1 MKKIFLR
8 MATVVILLV
17 VVFSLSACSAD
28 AANNETINTDNRLIV
43 VSTQDISSGKAAN
56 SKYVTIVYDPNTLV
70 MYSVTF
76 GESSNSR
83 PSALLPL
90 YNADGTLQLYTPS
103 NSNEWGYWLKKEKY
117 IFFSSKEVS
126 FLLKNFLWIYCNLL
140 KIK

>member
-76 GESSNSR
+76 GASSKSS
-83 PSALLPL
+83 PSELLPL
-90 YNADGTLQLYTPS
+90 YNADGTLKLYTPS
-103 NSNEWGYWLKKEKY
+103 NSNE
-117 IFFSSKEVS
+117 
-126 FLLKNFLWIYCNLL
+126 
-140 KIK
+140 